1 MLGLVIRC
9 YFAMLAVQVVAIIYV
24 KLDGDVLTAVE
35 ADTIGIAA
43 IAIGVAL
50 RHRALV
56 THAYHTLGWSWR
68 GYALVLLAAPV
79 VVFAVAA
86 YVRGVTSLFGQQGWH
101 ALDELEGHSQALVV
115 AVVAIAPALY
125 EELAFRGLIFGALRE
140 SFSAREAI
148 FISAF
153 AFALLHLSL
162 PSLVTHLPLGLYFGW
177 LRYRS
182 GSMWPSTFAHFCH
195 NLGVIV
201 ADACGWT

>member
-9 YFAMLAVQVVAIIYV
+9 YLALLAVQVVAIIYV
-24 KLDGDVLTAVE
+24 KLDGDVLTAVV

-56 THAYHTLGWSWR
+56 TPAYHTVGWSWR

-79 VVFAVAA
+79 VLAAVIG
-86 YVRGVTSLFGQQGWH
+86 YVRGLTAVFGLQGWRQ
-101 ALDELEGHSQALVV
+101 LGELEGHSQTLLV
-115 AVVAIAPALY
+115 AVIAIAPALY

-140 SFSAREAI
+140 SFSTREAI

-195 NLGVIV
+195 NLGVII